1 MELQHLPMKGAVQLS
16 KNECEIN
23 SEQKPEI
30 LFPKHLLLY
39 AWAKET
45 E

>member
-1 MELQHLPMKGAVQLS
+1 MALQLLATKRAVQLS

-30 LFPKHLLLY
+30 LFSKHLLLY
-39 AWAKET
+39 VWAKET